1 MIRPSCSCRE
11 RSIPACTGEPPQ
23 RRGAVG
29 TCRVYPRVYGGTC
42 CRSCLRS
49 RGSGLSPR
57 VRGNHGSHGRG
68 GSAHGSIPACTGEP
82 PQRRGAVGP
91 CRVYPRVYGG
101 TGHPNARVSCFVG
114 LSPRVR
120 GNRDHPAHCANP
132 DRSIP
137 ACTGEPGDRQEAR
150 FIHRSIPACTGEPS
164 VGRAVFVHDGVYPRV
179 YGGTMNGYRACSD
192 SQGLSPRVR
201 GNHRRPSPFR
211 FRPGSIPACT
221 GEPWDNA
228 LAEHPL
234 QGLSPRVRGNPSR
247 LRRHPRRMGSIP
259 ACTGEPRTSTGSR
272 KAGRVY
278 PRVYGGTSGAM
289 IFPWMAHGLSPRV
302 RGNQVAR
309 PDTVAVEGSIPACTG
324 EPRW

>member
-137 ACTGEPGDRQEAR
+137 ACTGEPGDRQEAPLHSPVYPR
-150 FIHRSIPACTGEPS
+150 VYGGTQRGARGIRSRWGLSPRVRGNHERVQGLFGLAGSIPACTGEPPS
-164 VGRAVFVHDGVYPRV
+164 AFAVSFPPRVYPRV
-179 YGGTMNGYRACSD
+179 YGGTMG
-192 SQGLSPRVR
+192 
-201 GNHRRPSPFR
+201 
-211 FRPGSIPACT
+211 
-221 GEPWDNA
+221 
-228 LAEHPL
+228 
-234 QGLSPRVRGNPSR
+234 
-247 LRRHPRRMGSIP
+247 
-259 ACTGEPRTSTGSR
+259 
-272 KAGRVY
+272 
-278 PRVYGGTSGAM
+278 
-289 IFPWMAHGLSPRV
+289 
-302 RGNQVAR
+302 
-309 PDTVAVEGSIPACTG
+309 
-324 EPRW
+324 